1 MKTYDALVIGAG
13 PAGATAALMLARAGW
28 SVAVVEKAPFP
39 RRKVCGEFISA
50 TSLPLLRALGLADPF
65 LAHAGP
71 PVRQVG
77 LYAGDTLLAADMPR
91 PRDGAD
97 AYGRALGREHFDTL
111 VLNAAAAAGAELW
124 QPWTL
129 TEVEHAACGWTGIA
143 TARDKGT
150 SVQLQARMVIA
161 AHGSWEPGML
171 PTQVAG
177 SPQRANDLFG
187 FKAHFGNCGLPAGL
201 MPLLVFPGGY
211 GGMVHSDG
219 GRVSLSCC
227 IRRDYLMR
235 CRRRWPGV
243 RAAESVITHIRA
255 ACRGVDAAL
264 DGATRDATWLS
275 AGPIR
280 PGIRGFHH
288 DGIFL
293 VGNAAAEAHPIIA
306 EGITMAMQSS
316 WLLCEHLIARHDK
329 ILSAPEMAT
338 LAGDYAASW
347 RRNFA
352 RRVHAAALF
361 AQVAT
366 RPAAAGIAAALL
378 ERVPAMLTIGAYL
391 SGKALLPSR
400 LHGSDPV

>member
-1 MKTYDALVIGAG
+1 MKTYDAMVIGAG

-50 TSLPLLRALGLADPF
+50 TSLPLLRALGLADTF
-65 LAHAGP
+65 LGHAGP

-77 LYAGDTLLAADMPR
+77 LYAGETLLAADMPR

-129 TEVEHAACGWTGIA
+129 TEVEHAASGWSGIA
-143 TARDKGT
+143 VAKDKGK
-150 SVQLQARMVIA
+150 SAQLQARIVIA
-161 AHGSWEPGML
+161 AHGSWETGML

-177 SPQRANDLFG
+177 GPLRGNDMFA
-187 FKAHFGNCGLPAGL
+187 FKAHFRNCGLPAGL

-227 IRRDYLMR
+227 IRRDYLVR
-235 CRRRWPGV
+235 CRRQRQGM
-243 RAAESVITHIRA
+243 RAAEAVIAHIRA

-264 DGATRDATWLS
+264 DSATRDAMWLS

-280 PGIRGFHH
+280 PGIREFCR
-288 DGIFL
+288 DGILL
-293 VGNAAAEAHPIIA
+293 VGNAAGEAHPVIA
-306 EGITMAMQSS
+306 EGISMAMQSS
-316 WLLCEHLIARHDK
+316 WLLCERLIARQDE
-329 ILSAPEMAT
+329 IFCGQGMAT

-352 RRVHAAALF
+352 RRVQAAAVF

-366 RPAAAGIAAALL
+366 RPAAAGIAVALL
-378 ERVPAMLTIGAYL
+378 ERVPAMLTFGACL
-391 SGKALLPSR
+391 SGKARLPSQVR
-400 LHGSDPV
+400 GSDPV